1 MIRLFAAQ
9 VSHLDSVYR
18 DQPYFVGVKARL
30 LAAFNLLIL
39 AAFIPLNIVKLLWV
53 QPPEVVVRFALTLA
67 MGAMAALSLRWVR
80 QGRLELAGSGLALGL
95 FLPTHSL
102 LLLAGSFAEPLGA
115 AIQLFAFDTVFL
127 LLTIVFAS
135 RRVALIV
142 LAIVVAGHL
151 GLHGLALSEGV
162 IPGSLRFA
170 ADTLWRDGLMA
181 LGFIFCLGFTLIHM
195 IETAHLRS
203 EEALAQTRRMNE
215 TLEKLVSER
224 TRDLKAATLQ
234 ATAASRAKSEF
245 LANMSHEIRTPLNGI
260 IASSDLL
267 LRRPDLTPAS
277 AEHVRLISESGDLLL
292 KLLGDILDFSKI
304 EAGQLGLEQ
313 HTFELV
319 PVVADTVALVAS
331 KVEVGKV
338 QLGYTVDPAIS
349 RHLEGD
355 SYRLRQ
361 VLLNLVANAIKFTP
375 AGGRVQVTVDSAA
388 PHANPTLVRFEVRDT
403 GIGMDDEA
411 MARIFERFTQ
421 ADSST
426 TRRFGG
432 SGLGLAI
439 SWRLAQIMG
448 GRLEVE
454 SAPGK
459 GSVFHFTIPLRPVET
474 APALPTAL
482 AQLEASLNLTILVAE
497 DNVVNQK
504 IIAHQLRQLGCR
516 HSVANDGE
524 QALAALEHAPLPD
537 IILMDCHMP
546 NLDGWEATRRIRGWA
561 ADPNPL
567 RQKASALP
575 IIALTAAAL
584 PEERAHCVEAGMNDF
599 LAKPMKLADLHR
611 VLLRFSPASSAPRSP
626 APVAGH

>member
-9 VSHLDSVYR
+9 VSRLDSVYR

-30 LAAFNLLIL
+30 LAAFNVLIL
-39 AAFIPLNIVKLLWV
+39 AGLIPVNVAKLLWF
-53 QPPEVVVRFALTLA
+53 QPPEIAVRFVLTLA
-67 MGAMAALSLRWVR
+67 VAVTAAFSLRWVR
-80 QGRLELAGSGLALGL
+80 QGRLELAGNGLALGL

-102 LLLAGSFAEPLGA
+102 LLGAGSFAEPLGA
-115 AIQLFAFDTVFL
+115 AIQLFAFDAVFL
-127 LLTIVFAS
+127 LMTIVFAS

-142 LAIVVAGHL
+142 LGVVVASHL
-151 GLHGLALSEGV
+151 GMHGLALSNGV

-170 ADTLWRDGLMA
+170 ADTLWSDGLLA
-181 LGFIFCLGFTLIHM
+181 LGLIFCLGLTLIHM

-203 EEALAQTRRMNE
+203 EQALLETRRMNE

-313 HTFELV
+313 HTFERI
-319 PVVADTVALVAS
+319 PVVADTVALVAT

-338 QLGYTVDPAIS
+338 QLGYTVDSALS
-349 RHLEGD
+349 KHLEGD

-361 VLLNLVANAIKFTP
+361 VLLNLVSNAIKFTP
-375 AGGRVQVTVDSAA
+375 AGGKVQVTVDSAA
-388 PHANPTLVRFEVRDT
+388 PRANPTLVRFEVRDT

-411 MARIFERFTQ
+411 LARIFERFTQ

-426 TRRFGG
+426 TRRYGG

-454 SAPGK
+454 SASGK
-459 GSVFHFTIPLRPVET
+459 GSVFHFTIPLRPVGS

-482 AQLEASLNLTILVAE
+482 AQLEASMNLTILVAE

-504 IIAHQLRQLGCR
+504 IIAHQLKQLGCR
-516 HSVANDGE
+516 HTIANDGE
-524 QALAALEHAPLPD
+524 QALADLEHEPLPD
-537 IILMDCHMP
+537 IVLMDCHMP
-546 NLDGWEATRRIRGWA
+546 NLDGWEATRRIRAWA
-561 ADPNPL
+561 TDPNPL
-567 RQKASALP
+567 RQKASMLP

-584 PEERAHCVEAGMNDF
+584 PEERAHCLEAGMNDF

-611 VLLRFSPASSAPRSP
+611 VLERFSPASLRPGSP
-626 APVAGH
+626 APVTGT